1 MMIGQNVLRAGLLAV
16 VMTAAAAGAMAAP
29 FSLLREGEDKAW
41 VVDGAGG
48 TVAFCELVEKRGPKV
63 IDVFG
68 NEGQPRPDRERG
80 AEPVCTDVLDSGDG
94 FDAGRVSVFAVP
106 AFRQIVNHRFYG
118 REVELQPAP
127 LRIVTVA
134 RPIPAGTIDF
144 GGGFGGY

>member
-1 MMIGQNVLRAGLLAV
+1 M
-16 VMTAAAAGAMAAP
+16 VMTGTAAAAMAAP

-48 TVAFCELVEKRGPKV
+48 TVAFCELVAKRGPKV

-68 NEGQPRPDRERG
+68 SEGQPRPDRERG

-94 FDAGRVSVFAVP
+94 LDTGSVAVFAVP

-134 RPIPAGTIDF
+134 RPVLAGRI
-144 GGGFGGY
+144 GY